1 MVGLIKAG
9 TPHGGYF
16 GIEEG
21 PYAFQ
26 HGQIGVTMQILGIL
40 ACVGAGVLTA
50 AILTFVLKQ
59 TVRIVEENKLTT
71 MMVTHSMR
79 QALDEQVAD
88 EDLRGRLLQSFSA
101 LADHMRNRA
110 DVASPAASVQQL

>member
-59 TVRIVEENKLTT
+59 TVGLRV
-71 MMVTHSMR
+71 
-79 QALDEQVAD
+79 D
-88 EDLRGRLLQSFSA
+88 EDDQATGLDLVYWDMKPNGTSLPDRPL
-101 LADHMRNRA
+101 
-110 DVASPAASVQQL
+110 